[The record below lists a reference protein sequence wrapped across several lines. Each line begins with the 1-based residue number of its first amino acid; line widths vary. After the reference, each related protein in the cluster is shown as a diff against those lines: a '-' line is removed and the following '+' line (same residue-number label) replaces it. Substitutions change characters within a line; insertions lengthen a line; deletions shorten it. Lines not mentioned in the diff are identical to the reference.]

1 MDKYAVKIYAR
12 AYRDLEG
19 IYSYITKQLLEQK
32 TAEQM
37 LIELEKEIVGLEHF
51 PERGSIRSVGAYAN
65 KGYRQLFV
73 KNYVI
78 IYRVVKEANEVH
90 VVTVRYAP
98 SISRKIRRRKQ
109 SKRTASC
116 FFVTYEGLY

>member
-12 AYRDLEG
+12 AYRDLES
-19 IYSYITKQLLEQK
+19 IYSYITKQLLEPK

-37 LIELEKEIVGLEHF
+37 LVELEREIASLEHF
-51 PERGSIRSVGAYAN
+51 PERGSIRNVGAYAN

-78 IYRVVKEANEVH
+78 IYRVVKEANEVR

-98 SISRKIRRRKQ
+98 SN
-109 SKRTASC
+109 
-116 FFVTYEGLY
+116 F